1 MGQGDLVTAR
11 HHAEQALLL
20 AKSHSDQRALV
31 SANCTLA
38 QLCRMEGDLDAA
50 EPLYAEAQAMA
61 RAIGDRESI
70 AITLLNLAMVA
81 VGRNDGDR
89 ARPMLLEAL
98 TIAGDI
104 GSKPAGQSALEVAA
118 GLASLRE
125 DWPRAAR
132 CFGAAEALMAQT
144 SLQRDPADEAFL
156 APLMTQ
162 AREAFGAAAFDAA
175 VTSGRLL
182 GYEEATAEVR
192 SWLEAWD

>member
-1 MGQGDLVTAR
+1 MPRNLSTR
-11 HHAEQALLL
+11 
-20 AKSHSDQRALV
+20 KRRRWRA
-31 SANCTLA
+31 T
-38 QLCRMEGDLDAA
+38 
-50 EPLYAEAQAMA
+50 
-61 RAIGDRESI
+61 IGDRESI

-81 VGRNDGDR
+81 VGRSDSDR

-118 GLASLRE
+118 GLASLRK
-125 DWPRAAR
+125 DWARAAR

-156 APLMTQ
+156 APLMTR
-162 AREAFGAAAFDAA
+162 AREASGGARVRRRRD
-175 VTSGRLL
+175 VRTDT

-192 SWLEAWD
+192 AWLEAWD